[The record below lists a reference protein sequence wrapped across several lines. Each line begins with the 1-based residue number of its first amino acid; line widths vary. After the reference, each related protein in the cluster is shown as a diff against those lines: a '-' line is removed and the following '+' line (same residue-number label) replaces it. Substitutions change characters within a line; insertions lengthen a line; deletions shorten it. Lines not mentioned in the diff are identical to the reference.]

1 MNEPILSLAVMEPV
15 EGMEPDFLRVLQQ
28 LYSIMEKKGFARD
41 VLLRNRRHPPHY
53 FNLRYWSSLE
63 ARQEAQEDPDV
74 QRCWAQLGLL
84 CHMRRV
90 HDTLDEVDW
99 REAPASPGSEG

>member
-1 MNEPILSLAVMEPV
+1 MGESILSLAVMEPFEGV
-15 EGMEPDFLRVLQQ
+15 EQEFLSVLSE
-28 LYSIMEKKGFARD
+28 LYSVLERKGYSRD
-41 VLLRNRRHPPHY
+41 VLLRNHNQPPHY
-53 FNLRYWSSLE
+53 FNIRYWTSSA

-74 QRCWAQLGLL
+74 HRCWARMGHL

-99 REAPASPGSEG
+99 KTPR